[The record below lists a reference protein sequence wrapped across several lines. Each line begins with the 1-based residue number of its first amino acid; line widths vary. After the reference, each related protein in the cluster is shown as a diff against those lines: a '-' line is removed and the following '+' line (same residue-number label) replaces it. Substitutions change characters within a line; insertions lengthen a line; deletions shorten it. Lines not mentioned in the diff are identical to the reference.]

1 MMKTQF
7 LSHFG
12 TSLGCSI
19 FVSEMF
25 DGASEV
31 FFETS
36 NNININSMA
45 ISISTSTSLKK
56 GQLGLNC

>member
-1 MMKTQF
+1 MMKTKF
-7 LSHFG
+7 LSHFD

-31 FFETS
+31 FFEIS
-36 NNININSMA
+36 NNININ
-45 ISISTSTSLKK
+45 SISTSTSLKK
-56 GQLGLNC
+56 AQLVLNC